1 MIIIIKNPQDLSLI
15 IFHFE
20 DIKISLNEQ
29 KCTAKFN
36 KYYGYIVIFGKTVEM
51 LHLNC
56 SEFNLF
62 ITLSY
67 FNTSINLWIIAVIC
81 SRRKIKFTKVG
92 NFHDFACDLYLGQH
106 VTFNIL
112 F

>member
-51 LHLNC
+51 LHLNS
-56 SEFNLF
+56 SEFIYNF
-62 ITLSY
+62 IILQHISKLMDY
-67 FNTSINLWIIAVIC
+67 SC
-81 SRRKIKFTKVG
+81 
-92 NFHDFACDLYLGQH
+92 YL
-106 VTFNIL
+106 L
-112 F
+112 